1 MKAKTGATVNQTLAS
16 VLWRSDSGVY
26 RVLWELLRLTF
37 WCFWSVALLCFSV
50 PDRKLLSWWFNATW
64 ERISW
69 CRQQQ
74 VEDRCRWCVTLS
86 QAFISA
92 VLTEDEQW
100 PHSLGSAACFK
111 RVQRSPP
118 WVKTGQHESTV
129 WLPSTAPQ
137 HLSCRRLSENN
148 YIKIKSF
155 TWFNRPISN

>member
-74 VEDRCRWCVTLS
+74 VKDRCRWCVTLS

-100 PHSLGSAACFK
+100 PHSLGSARASKEFK
-111 RVQRSPP
+111 GHRRESKLVSMNRQSDSRPP
-118 WVKTGQHESTV
+118 LHSTSAAGGF
-129 WLPSTAPQ
+129 LRT
-137 HLSCRRLSENN
+137 
-148 YIKIKSF
+148 
-155 TWFNRPISN
+155 TT